1 VSKPVPIYRKL
12 STKKKHLH
20 HSKACIPTRKF
31 KAQKRKKALSPLAI
45 KKRKK
50 PKKRTSNKPLKHL
63 ILGGNGEEN
72 EN

>member
-1 VSKPVPIYRKL
+1 
-12 STKKKHLH
+12 LH
-20 HSKACIPTRKF
+20 HSKACIPARKF